1 MLSKIKSVSKEQLN
15 SIDFSYY
22 RDSFLKKGFPNN
34 WFFMDAGQEHYR
46 LLAYISTLYKGKTL
60 LDIGS
65 YQGNSAI
72 ALACNEKNN
81 VISFDLDTQ
90 PVISK
95 IKSKNIAF
103 QIADILKLGYKE
115 TILSCPF
122 IMIDTYHNGDFEQ
135 EFVDHLNEI
144 KYKGLVMFD
153 DIYLNYEMKKFWT
166 ELKNEKYD
174 LTEVGHFSGT
184 GLAVFK

>member
-1 MLSKIKSVSKEQLN
+1 MINKILKVSKEQLN
-15 SIDFSYY
+15 EIDFDNY

-46 LLAYISTLYKGKTL
+46 LLAYIGSLYKGKTL

-72 ALACNEKNN
+72 ALAHNEKNT
-81 VISFDLDTQ
+81 VISFDLDAQ
-90 PVISK
+90 PIISK
-95 IKSKNIAF
+95 IKSKNIVF
-103 QIADILKLGYKE
+103 QIANILELCYKE

-122 IMIDTYHNGDFEQ
+122 IMLDTYHNGDFEQ
-135 EFVDHLNEI
+135 EFVNYLNEI

-153 DIYLNYEMKKFWT
+153 DIFLNEEMRKFW
-166 ELKNEKYD
+166 EGLPNEKHD
-174 LTEVGHFSGT
+174 LTHIGHFSGT
-184 GLAVFK
+184 GLVIFK